1 MKVTLPLG
9 SGKYYAVE
17 ETNNALATCYAGET
31 SGTAANVGNTYVKFA
46 TLGNRDNFPLAILVA
61 DDGEPGTLKVYSSAT
76 ELYDAADAHK
86 AGGNDWAKLWSSDG
100 ASEVE
105 TSTLTLEYTITVDTT
120 GITFSAS

>member
-1 MKVTLPLG
+1 M
-9 SGKYYAVE
+9 
-17 ETNNALATCYAGET
+17 
-31 SGTAANVGNTYVKFA
+31 
-46 TLGNRDNFPLAILVA
+46 A
-61 DDGEPGTLKVYSSAT
+61 DDGEPVTLKVYSSAT

-100 ASEVE
+100 ANEVE